1 MARNPPEAVGWFL
14 EVLRFGLGA
23 AAYGGVGRG
32 FRAGAA
38 SESIHSSARKN
49 CASRVSRGAG
59 DLGAAKGIVSRFG
72 IRIAI
77 FRQSLKWIRNDSKG
91 ISEIKFGRRTESRK
105 EADRRRASR
114 LGCRAVRK
122 GWGHA
127 VRFGNGSSF

>member
-1 MARNPPEAVGWFL
+1 MARNQPEAVGWFL

-23 AAYGGVGRG
+23 AAYGSIGRG

-49 CASRVSRGAG
+49 CAPRISRRAG

-72 IRIAI
+72 IHIGI
-77 FRQSLKWIRNDSKG
+77 FRQSRAWIRNDSEG

-105 EADRRRASR
+105 EAAGRRDSR
-114 LGCRAVRK
+114 LERSEEHTSELQSRLHLVCRLL
-122 GWGHA
+122 
-127 VRFGNGSSF
+127 